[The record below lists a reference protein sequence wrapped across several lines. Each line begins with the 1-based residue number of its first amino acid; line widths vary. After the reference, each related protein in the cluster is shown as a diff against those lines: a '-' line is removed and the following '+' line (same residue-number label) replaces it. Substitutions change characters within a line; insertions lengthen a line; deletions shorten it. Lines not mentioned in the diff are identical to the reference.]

1 MTLRSRLLHP
11 LLLVGALWPAA
22 VLANGF
28 NATTF
33 VPEPSIELSRDAAP
47 APPNAHVRASVR
59 APRSLKSNAGP
70 LSKFNG
76 IMRTDSVSMLVDG
89 YIQDG
94 WASAVAINPSDPT
107 NCVMGF
113 EEGWDFDPDIP
124 LGALRN
130 GNSTWNSA
138 VFPVGSG
145 IYAGLPA
152 EPWMVAGNTNGEF
165 YTSMVRQDLYPTD
178 NTRMILAR
186 STNNGLSFNKT
197 FELPLTTKQDRPM
210 FDIDRPASLGGAS
223 GAHDGKLYMCYDN
236 WGPAGAGYVGSYLE
250 VIVADT
256 VQREVALSG
265 TGAPPFRGTQFQPV
279 AGINDGQILMV
290 SNSILS
296 GGAVVSAT
304 FHELN
309 NGGATTAFSKSTL
322 AWSPA
327 GQKLGASTH
336 WGVNGHRIDER
347 GSLALDRSQ
356 GPLRGHLYFL
366 TNRNPYPTDPTQ
378 DQGDLYLSV
387 SVTRGATWTTA
398 KLPSAEGKTQYF
410 PMMDVDTQ
418 GWIHV
423 AFYQNESGNQ
433 DAGVLNAGRVDVFY
447 MVSRD
452 GGKSWAPPVRVNE
465 LNHVL
470 NMEEPPLGLASLD
483 YGALGDYMQ
492 LRATGT
498 GDQSAAY
505 IAWTGYDQYRADDG
519 VGSKKQRVYVTRV
532 SAPAAPAAMPW
543 QTAIAA
549 FAMAAIG
556 AVGLRRRRRTA

>member
-1 MTLRSRLLHP
+1 MTLRSRLFNP

-22 VLANGF
+22 VFANGF
-28 NATTF
+28 TATTF
-33 VPEPSIELSRDAAP
+33 VPEPSIDLSRDAVP
-47 APPNAHVRASVR
+47 APPNAHVRKPVR
-59 APRSLKSNAGP
+59 ASRSLKSNSSL

-76 IMRTDSVSMLVDG
+76 ITRTDSVSMLVDG

-94 WASAVAINPSDPT
+94 WASAVAVNPNDAT
-107 NCVMGF
+107 NCVIAF

-124 LGALRN
+124 LGSLRN
-130 GNSTWNSA
+130 GNSTWSSA

-145 IYAGLPA
+145 IYAGLPS
-152 EPWMVAGNTNGEF
+152 EPWMVAGNNNGEF
-165 YTSMVRQDLYPTD
+165 YTSMVRQDLFPTD

-186 STNNGLSFNKT
+186 STNNGLSFTKT

-210 FDIDRPASLGGAS
+210 FDIDRPTSLGGAT

-236 WGPAGAGYVGSYLE
+236 WGPAGSGYVGSYLE

-256 VQREVALSG
+256 VQSEVALSG
-265 TGAPPFRGTQFQPV
+265 LGAPPFRGTQFQPV

-290 SNSILS
+290 SNSILN

-304 FHELN
+304 FHELT

-356 GPLRGHLYFL
+356 SPLRGHLYFI
-366 TNRNPYPTDPTQ
+366 TNRNPYPNDPTQ
-378 DQGDLYLSV
+378 DQGDMYLSV

-410 PMMDVDTQ
+410 PMIDVDTQ

-423 AFYQNESGNQ
+423 AFYQNESGYQ

-452 GGKSWAPPVRVNE
+452 GGKTWAPPVRVNE
-465 LNHVL
+465 LNHAL
-470 NMEEPPLGLASLD
+470 NMEEPPLGLASFD
-483 YGALGDYMQ
+483 YQALGDYMQ

-498 GDQSAAY
+498 GAQTAAY
-505 IAWTGYDQYRADDG
+505 IGWTGYDQYRADDG
-519 VGSKKQRVYVTRV
+519 VGAKKQRVYATRV
-532 SAPAAPAAMPW
+532 SAPLAPAAMPW

-549 FAMAAIG
+549 FAMAAVG
-556 AVGLRRRRRTA
+556 AVALRRRRRTA